1 MFTGIVEELGKVI
14 EKTTARL
21 CVQAEIII
29 DSLEVSDSIAVNG
42 ACLTVVEKGIRSF
55 CVDLSQET
63 LQRTNL
69 GFLKPGE
76 FVNLERALTP
86 SSRMGG
92 HIVQG
97 HVDTC
102 GKVMVLPR
110 DTQENTLRISL
121 PDEYSRYVV
130 EKGFIAI
137 DGISLTVVCA
147 EKNEFTIAVIPYTLQ
162 NTVLKNRKLGDAVN
176 IEIDILAK
184 YIERFTGDK

>member
-21 CVQAEIII
+21 CVQAEIIV

-42 ACLTVVEKGIRSF
+42 ACLTVVEKGTRSF

>member
-1 MFTGIVEELGKVI
+1 MFTGIVEELGKVL
-14 EKTTARL
+14 EKTTVRL
-21 CVQAEIII
+21 CVQAEIIV

-42 ACLTVVEKGIRSF
+42 ACLTVVEKGKRSF

-102 GKVMVLPR
+102 GEVMALPR
-110 DTQENTLRISL
+110 DTQENTLRISI

-137 DGISLTVVCA
+137 DGISLTVVTA

>member
-1 MFTGIVEELGKVI
+1 
-14 EKTTARL
+14 
-21 CVQAEIII
+21 
-29 DSLEVSDSIAVNG
+29 
-42 ACLTVVEKGIRSF
+42 
-55 CVDLSQET
+55 
-63 LQRTNL
+63 
-69 GFLKPGE
+69 
-76 FVNLERALTP
+76 
-86 SSRMGG
+86 MGG

>member
-21 CVQAEIII
+21 CVQAEIIV

-102 GKVMVLPR
+102 GKVMVLPG

>member
-21 CVQAEIII
+21 CVQAEIIV

-42 ACLTVVEKGIRSF
+42 ACLTVVEKGTRSF

-121 PDEYSRYVV
+121 ADEYSRYVV

>member
-42 ACLTVVEKGIRSF
+42 ACLTVVEKGTRSF

>member
-21 CVQAEIII
+21 CVQAEIIV